1 MRQRIWFALLTLVA
15 TLLVGLIPQA
25 SAVDGDNA
33 AVDRYGEFNGTA
45 YAASTN
51 RVIQNGS
58 FTIESWVRPNNFT
71 GTDNFSMIAGQ
82 GQNGGGCFDRRLFF
96 GLHKSGT
103 TDKYQIHA
111 GIGYCN
117 SGDLNIL
124 TTQLVDANTWSH
136 IALTVDKI
144 NSTQISIAIY
154 LNGTSISTGTYR
166 FYDIADDLFTIGAT
180 DLPNR
185 THFFYGR
192 IDQVKVWNGA
202 LSQSEVQESR
212 GLLGTS
218 SSINETLIAVY
229 DFNESAANTTLNDR
243 SANSPNESL
252 AATNLTITNKTIPT
266 LGWID
271 DSKVYGTGSYT
282 VSPPS
287 VTNAV
292 PGTFTYTSSNP
303 SVISI
308 SGNTFTTGNVGRS
321 EVTARFNPTD
331 YNSYS
336 WKTITIYVDVT
347 RASQTITL
355 NSLGT
360 TSKSYPYSQQLSMSS
375 SGGSGTGAITYQISS
390 GGSASGC
397 SLSNSSSTATLTATS
412 SGTCRITA
420 RIAQDANYSEATSS
434 YLAFTFNKA
443 AQSALSISAVSGTYG
458 TNIRLVT
465 SGGSGSGAITYAIS
479 PGGSATG
486 CQIINGDSLTSTSY
500 GSCKVI
506 ATKATDINYLVESS
520 SERSID
526 IAIGS
531 STTSMELAPGPLYFR
546 QVKVLTVTT
555 NVAGRVTFKANGKI
569 IPGCKS
575 LLVTSVTALAK
586 SCSYKP
592 ATRGWVSLSVAL
604 NPSDTS
610 FLPSSTTLQGL
621 YIYQRSNRR

>member
-1 MRQRIWFALLTLVA
+1 
-15 TLLVGLIPQA
+15 
-25 SAVDGDNA
+25 
-33 AVDRYGEFNGTA
+33 
-45 YAASTN
+45 
-51 RVIQNGS
+51 
-58 FTIESWVRPNNFT
+58 
-71 GTDNFSMIAGQ
+71 MIAGQ
-82 GQNGGGCFDRRLFF
+82 GQDGGGCFNHRLFF
-96 GLHKSGT
+96 GLHKSST
-103 TDKYQIHA
+103 ANKYQIHV
-111 GIGYCN
+111 GIGYCGSN
-117 SGDLNIL
+117 DLNIL
-124 TTQLVDANTWSH
+124 TTTPNLVNAEVWSH
-136 IALTVDKI
+136 IALTVEKLS
-144 NSTQISIAIY
+144 STQLFATVY
-154 LNGTSISTGTYR
+154 LNGASVYTGTHN
-166 FYDIADDLFTIGAT
+166 FYDIANDFFTIGAT

-243 SANSPNESL
+243 STSSPNESL
-252 AATNLTITNKTIPT
+252 AATNLTISNKNIPT

-271 DSKVYGTGSYT
+271 ESKVYGTGSYT

-287 VTNAV
+287 VTNAL

-308 SGNTFTTGNVGRS
+308 SGNTFTTGNAGRS

-331 YNSYS
+331 YNTYS

-355 NSLGT
+355 NSLGAS
-360 TSKSYPYSQQLSMSS
+360 SKSYPYSQQLSMSS
-375 SGGSGTGAITYQISS
+375 SGGSGSGAITYQIISV
-390 GGSASGC
+390 GSASGC
-397 SLSNSSSTATLTATS
+397 SLSNNSATATLTATS
-412 SGTCRITA
+412 SGTCRISA

-486 CQIINGDSLTSTSY
+486 CQIINGDSLTSTSH

-506 ATKATDINYLVESS
+506 ATKATDLNYLVESS
-520 SERSID
+520 LERSID
-526 IAIGS
+526 IAFGS
-531 STTSMELAPGPLYFR
+531 SATSMELAPGALLFR
-546 QVKVLTVTT
+546 QVKQLTVTT
-555 NVAGRVTFKANGKI
+555 NVAGRVTFKANGKA
-569 IPGCKS
+569 IPGCKN
-575 LLVTSVTALAK
+575 LLVTSITALTK

-604 NPSDTS
+604 NPSDSS